1 MRVLGLDPGERRI
14 GVALSDPTGT
24 LAQPLEVIVRRGR
37 DATHLDRIADLVK
50 DHDVRHVVVGL
61 PLHMDGRAGQEA
73 EAARR
78 LGDAIAART
87 GLPVDF
93 VDERWTTLEAERTL
107 RALGSRGRRVRE
119 RADAVAAA
127 LVLRTWL
134 DRRRP

>member
-14 GVALSDPTGT
+14 GVAVSDPTGT

-37 DATHLDRIADLVK
+37 SSEHLDRIAELVK
-50 DHDVRHVVVGL
+50 EYKVVRIVVGL
-61 PLHMDGRAGQEA
+61 PLHMDGRAGAEA

-78 LGDAIAART
+78 FGAAVAART

-107 RALGSRGRRVRE
+107 RALGSRAGRVRE
-119 RADAVAAA
+119 RADAVAAS
-127 LVLRTWL
+127 LLLRTWL